1 MSQTGAEQLAASG
14 TSGTNGAVSW
24 QSAIVGAS
32 PAMLQLFEM
41 IGKIAG
47 RRSTVLIT
55 GETGC
60 GKEVIARA
68 IHAAS
73 PRARQP
79 FIPVNCAAIPKDLLE
94 TELFG
99 HVKGAFSAAT
109 GDRVGRF
116 EQAHQGTL
124 LLDEIG
130 DMALD
135 LQAKLLRVLQDRE
148 FQRVGSSE
156 TIKVDV
162 RVLAATNADLLA
174 RVKQGKF
181 REDLYYRLHVVPLCV
196 PPLRDRKSD
205 IPLLAEHFA
214 RKIARQEGLPP
225 KSFHPEVLGLL
236 LAYSWPGNVR
246 QLENAIEMAMI
257 VSGERS
263 ELTPSD
269 FSLPRDKYSEPVE
282 MTDDHLVKLPEKGL
296 DFEAV
301 IARIELDL
309 LEQAL
314 SRTNGNKKVA
324 ADMLNLKRTTLTA
337 KLKSLEESFPGL
349 ARCSDPL
356 E

>member
-1 MSQTGAEQLAASG
+1 MLRTDTEQSQILAAP
-14 TSGTNGAVSW
+14 
-24 QSAIVGAS
+24 SAPTWRSLIVGSS
-32 PAMLQLFEM
+32 PAMKQVLDM
-41 IGKIAG
+41 IAMIAT

-73 PRARQP
+73 PRVSQP
-79 FIPVNCAAIPKDLLE
+79 FVPVNCAAIPKDLLE

-99 HVKGAFSAAT
+99 HVKGAFGAGA

-116 EQAHQGTL
+116 EQANQGTL

-156 TIKVDV
+156 NVRVDV
-162 RVLAATNADLLA
+162 RVLAATNADLFA
-174 RVKQGKF
+174 RVKQGRF

-205 IPLLAEHFA
+205 IPVLAEHFI
-214 RKIARQEGLPP
+214 RKIAKHEGLPA
-225 KSFHPEVLGLL
+225 KALSTEVVKLL
-236 LAYSWPGNVR
+236 LSYSWPGNVR

-257 VSGERS
+257 VSGDRAV
-263 ELTPSD
+263 LVISD
-269 FSLPRDKYSEPVE
+269 FSLPRDRFSEPLE
-282 MTDDHLVKLPEKGL
+282 MTADHLVKLPEEGL

-301 IARIELDL
+301 VARIELDL
-309 LEQAL
+309 LDQAL

-324 ADMLNLKRTTLTA
+324 ADLLKLKRTTLTA
-337 KLKSLEESFPGL
+337 KLKSLEETFPDLIRSSEPG
-349 ARCSDPL
+349 A
-356 E
+356 

>member
-1 MSQTGAEQLAASG
+1 MLRTDTEQNETAGAPSRPTWRSL
-14 TSGTNGAVSW
+14 
-24 QSAIVGAS
+24 IVGSS
-32 PAMLQLFEM
+32 PAMKQVLDM
-41 IGKIAG
+41 IAMIAT

-60 GKEVIARA
+60 GKEVVARA

-73 PRARQP
+73 PRASQP
-79 FIPVNCAAIPKDLLE
+79 FVPVNCAAIPKDLLE

-99 HVKGAFSAAT
+99 HVKGAFGASA

-116 EQAHQGTL
+116 EQANNGTL

-135 LQAKLLRVLQDRE
+135 LQGKLLRVLQDRE

-156 TIKVDV
+156 NVKVDV
-162 RVLAATNADLLA
+162 RVLAATNVDLFA
-174 RVKQGKF
+174 RVKQGRF

-205 IPLLAEHFA
+205 IPQLAEHFA
-214 RKIARQEGLPP
+214 RKIAKHEGLLV
-225 KSFHPEVLGLL
+225 KSLSPEVIKVLL
-236 LAYSWPGNVR
+236 SYSWPGNVR

-257 VSGERS
+257 VSGDRA
-263 ELTPSD
+263 ELTASD
-269 FSLPRDKYSEPVE
+269 FSLPRDRFSEPIE
-282 MTDDHLVKLPEKGL
+282 MTADHLVKLPEEGL

-314 SRTNGNKKVA
+314 SRTNGNKKIA
-324 ADMLNLKRTTLTA
+324 ADLLKLKRTTLTA
-337 KLKSLEESFPGL
+337 KVKSLEETFPDL
-349 ARCSDPL
+349 VRSA
-356 E
+356 ETAE

>member
-1 MSQTGAEQLAASG
+1 MFGTDTEQNPTPGAPPTPAWRSL
-14 TSGTNGAVSW
+14 
-24 QSAIVGAS
+24 IVGSS
-32 PAMLQLFEM
+32 PAMKQVFDM
-41 IGKIAG
+41 IGMIAT

-73 PRARQP
+73 PRASQL
-79 FIPVNCAAIPKDLLE
+79 FVPVNCAAIPKDLLE

-99 HVKGAFSAAT
+99 HVKGAFGGAT
-109 GDRVGRF
+109 GDRIGRF
-116 EQAHQGTL
+116 EQANNGTL

-156 TIKVDV
+156 NVKVDV
-162 RVLAATNADLLA
+162 RVLAATNVDLFA
-174 RVKQGKF
+174 RVKQGRF

-196 PPLRDRKSD
+196 PPLRERKSD
-205 IPLLAEHFA
+205 IPPLAEHFV
-214 RKIARQEGLPP
+214 RKIAKHEGLPP
-225 KSFHPEVLGLL
+225 KRLNAEVTKLL
-236 LAYSWPGNVR
+236 LSYSWPGNVR
-246 QLENAIEMAMI
+246 QLENTIEMAMI
-257 VSGERS
+257 VSGDRA
-263 ELTPSD
+263 ELLASD
-269 FSLPRDKYSEPVE
+269 FSLPRDKFSEPIE
-282 MTDDHLVKLPEKGL
+282 MTADHLVRLPEEGL
-296 DFEAV
+296 DFEAA

-324 ADMLNLKRTTLTA
+324 ADLLKLKRTTLTA
-337 KLKSLEESFPGL
+337 KLKSLEETFPDL
-349 ARCSDPL
+349 VRSSDTS

>member
-1 MSQTGAEQLAASG
+1 MPRTGPDDSQAPVAQPAP
-14 TSGTNGAVSW
+14 SW
-24 QSAIVGAS
+24 RSLIVGSSA
-32 PAMLQLFEM
+32 AMRQVFELIAM
-41 IGKIAG
+41 IAT

-73 PRARQP
+73 PRALQP

-99 HVKGAFSAAT
+99 HVKGAFMAAT
-109 GDRVGRF
+109 DHRLGRF
-116 EQAHQGTL
+116 EQADQGTL

-156 TIKVDV
+156 NTKVDV
-162 RVLAATNADLLA
+162 RVLAATNVDLLA
-174 RVKQGKF
+174 RVRQGRF

-205 IPLLAEHFA
+205 IPLLAEHFIH
-214 RKIARQEGLPP
+214 KIARQEALAL
-225 KSFHPEVLGLL
+225 KTLHPEALNLL
-236 LAYSWPGNVR
+236 VTYSWPGNVR
-246 QLENAIEMAMI
+246 QLENSIEMAMI
-257 VSGERS
+257 VSGDRS
-263 ELTPSD
+263 ELVPLD
-269 FSLPRDKYSEPVE
+269 FSLPGDRGSEPVE
-282 MTDDHLVKLPEKGL
+282 MTDNHLVKLPESGL

-301 IARIELDL
+301 IARIEFDL

-314 SRTNGNKKVA
+314 CRTNGNKKIA
-324 ADMLNLKRTTLTA
+324 ADILKLKRTTLAA
-337 KLKSLEESFPGL
+337 KLKSLEETFPDL
-349 ARCSDPL
+349 VRCSDAL

>member
-1 MSQTGAEQLAASG
+1 MLRTDTEQSPIPIAP
-14 TSGTNGAVSW
+14 
-24 QSAIVGAS
+24 SAPAWRSLIVGSS
-32 PAMLQLFEM
+32 PAMKQVFDM
-41 IGKIAG
+41 IAMIAT

-73 PRARQP
+73 PRALEP

-94 TELFG
+94 AELFG
-99 HVKGAFSAAT
+99 HLKGAFGAAA

-116 EQAHQGTL
+116 EQADKGTL

-148 FQRVGSSE
+148 FQRLGSSE
-156 TIKVDV
+156 NVKVDV
-162 RVLAATNADLLA
+162 RVLAATNVDLFA
-174 RVKQGKF
+174 RVKQGRF

-205 IPLLAEHFA
+205 IPLLAEHFV
-214 RKIARQEGLPP
+214 RKIAKHEGLPA
-225 KSFHPEVLGLL
+225 KSVSTEVVKLL
-236 LAYSWPGNVR
+236 LSYSWPGNVR

-257 VSGERS
+257 VSGDRA
-263 ELTPSD
+263 ELAASD
-269 FSLPRDKYSEPVE
+269 FSLPRDRFSEPLE
-282 MTDDHLVKLPEKGL
+282 MTTDHLVKLPEEGL

-301 IARIELDL
+301 IARIELNL

-324 ADMLNLKRTTLTA
+324 ADLLKLKRTTLTA
-337 KLKSLEESFPGL
+337 KLKSLEETFPDLVRSADTG
-349 ARCSDPL
+349 

>member
-1 MSQTGAEQLAASG
+1 MPQNGPEDSQAA
-14 TSGTNGAVSW
+14 AAQPAPSW
-24 QSAIVGAS
+24 RSLIIGSS
-32 PAMLQLFEM
+32 PAMRQLFELIAM
-41 IGKIAG
+41 IAT

-68 IHAAS
+68 IHSAS
-73 PRARQP
+73 PRASQP

-99 HVKGAFSAAT
+99 HVKGAFTAAT
-109 GDRVGRF
+109 DHRLGRF
-116 EQAHQGTL
+116 EQADQGTL

-156 TIKVDV
+156 NTKVDV
-162 RVLAATNADLLA
+162 RVLAATNVDLLA
-174 RVKQGKF
+174 RVKQGRF

-205 IPLLAEHFA
+205 IPSLAEHFI
-214 RKIARQEGLPP
+214 RKIARQEALPS
-225 KSFHPEVLGLL
+225 KTLHPEAFSLL
-236 LAYSWPGNVR
+236 ITYSWPGNVR
-246 QLENAIEMAMI
+246 QLENSIEMAMI
-257 VSGERS
+257 VSGDRS
-263 ELTPSD
+263 ELLPSD
-269 FSLPRDKYSEPVE
+269 FSLPGDRSSEPVE
-282 MTDDHLVKLPEKGL
+282 MTDDHLVNLPDGGL

-301 IARIELDL
+301 IARIEFDL

-324 ADMLNLKRTTLTA
+324 ADMLKLKRTTLTA
-337 KLKSLEESFPGL
+337 KLKSLEETFPDL
-349 ARCSDPL
+349 VRCSN
-356 E
+356 EVE

>member
-1 MSQTGAEQLAASG
+1 MFRTDTEQSQTTGAPLAPAWRSL
-14 TSGTNGAVSW
+14 
-24 QSAIVGAS
+24 IVGSS
-32 PAMLQLFEM
+32 PTMSRLFEM
-41 IGKIAG
+41 IAMIAA

-68 IHAAS
+68 IHSAS
-73 PRARQP
+73 PRAAQP
-79 FIPVNCAAIPKDLLE
+79 FVPVNCAAIPKDLLE

-99 HVKGAFSAAT
+99 HVKGAFTTAT
-109 GDRVGRF
+109 GDRLGRF
-116 EQAHQGTL
+116 EQADQGTL

-148 FQRVGSSE
+148 FQRFGSSE
-156 TIKVDV
+156 NTMVDV
-162 RVLAATNADLLA
+162 RVLAATNVDLFA
-174 RVKQGKF
+174 RVKQGRF

-196 PPLRDRKSD
+196 PPLRERKSD
-205 IPLLAEHFA
+205 IPLLAEHFIH
-214 RKIARQEGLPP
+214 KIASQEGLPP
-225 KSFHPEVLGLL
+225 KALNSEILKLFLS
-236 LAYSWPGNVR
+236 YSWPGNVR
-246 QLENAIEMAMI
+246 QLENALEVAMV
-257 VSGERS
+257 VSGDRS
-263 ELTPSD
+263 ELQVSD

-282 MTDDHLVKLPEKGL
+282 MTDDHLVRLPEEGL

-301 IARIELDL
+301 IARIEFDL

-324 ADMLNLKRTTLTA
+324 ADMLRLKRTTLTA
-337 KLKSLEESFPGL
+337 KLKSLEETFPDL
-349 ARCSDPL
+349 ARCPDKV